1 MVVVRQSGMREGNG
15 PGPQP
20 LQQVWDSQAGLDQE
34 AQEVLKPSTI
44 AIIILH
50 TNIFTLTI
58 VCFPSSFVFLL
69 I

>member
-1 MVVVRQSGMREGNG
+1 MREGNG

-20 LQQVWDSQAGLDQE
+20 LEQVWDSLAGLDQE

-58 VCFPSSFVFLL
+58 VCFPSIFFFLF
-69 I
+69 